1 MQIRQVQHDPDFPGP
16 RRSRCP
22 HAEEGCAGAALCR
35 FAPPARQCPQP
46 LRLRRGGTVA
56 LGPVPVRRRF
66 HAVRAG
72 LAAVVARA
80 PDGRRQIL
88 CLSGPGELVCP
99 AVPGGDD
106 HALEAL
112 APLTLCEI
120 VLEPGCSR
128 LARDADFAETLYAL
142 AGRGLADSAARLVAL
157 GRMDAP
163 SRLAAFLVEMGG
175 RLGRPGRAGLTLA
188 LPMTRED
195 IADYLGL
202 NPETVSRQLGRLR
215 RAGLIEMRTPT
226 RMAIPDPAVLERL
239 ARP

>member
-99 AVPGGDD
+99 AAPGGDD

-112 APLTLCEI
+112 TIAGDPLTCRREL
-120 VLEPGCSR
+120 R
-128 LARDADFAETLYAL
+128 R
-142 AGRGLADSAARLVAL
+142 
-157 GRMDAP
+157 RMDLGIDYPLITLPPGVPWPA
-163 SRLAAFLVEMGG
+163 LAAFI
-175 RLGRPGRAGLTLA
+175 
-188 LPMTRED
+188 
-195 IADYLGL
+195 IAM
-202 NPETVSRQLGRLR
+202 
-215 RAGLIEMRTPT
+215 APT
-226 RMAIPDPAVLERL
+226 RWP
-239 ARP
+239 